1 MKNNNELR
9 KDNLYMKYV
18 IMFTTRNH
26 ENNRYSVSKEVYEDF
41 EEAMETFTLLSST
54 RDNVIMIEP
63 DAKKVICHYLT
74 EGVITFN
81 RYLLDS
87 SLYLGNEE

>member
-1 MKNNNELR
+1 
-9 KDNLYMKYV
+9 MKYV

-54 RDNVIMIEP
+54 RDNVIMIET
-63 DAKKVICHYLT
+63 DAKKVLCNYLT